1 MVYFGMNYKLEIC
14 VDSSESAFIA
24 QEAGADRVELCD
36 NLTEGG
42 TTPSL
47 GTIMTI
53 RKGLKIA
60 LNVII
65 RPRGGDFVYSSTE
78 IEIMKKDIEI
88 CREVGADGVVL
99 GILKKDG
106 NIDVERTSELIK
118 LARPMSVTYHRA
130 FDMCYDP
137 VKGLEDIIKAGADRL
152 LTSGQK
158 NSAYEGL
165 DLIAGMVKQAGGR
178 IIIMAGGGIN
188 LSNIEKVIRESNAT
202 EFHLTARKIKKS
214 KMDFF
219 RNDISLG
226 RNREIH
232 EYSRKVA
239 DDLMIRKIVRM
250 LKEEKNHS
258 NI

>member
-1 MVYFGMNYKLEIC
+1 MLYFGMNYKLEIC
-14 VDSSESAFIA
+14 VDNSESAFIA

-47 GTIMTI
+47 GTILTV
-53 RKGLKIA
+53 RKDLKIA

-65 RPRGGDFVYSSTE
+65 RPRGGDFMYSDTE

-88 CREVGADGVVL
+88 CREIGADGVVL
-99 GILKKDG
+99 GILKRDG

-118 LARPMSVTYHRA
+118 LARPMSVTFHRA

-137 VKGLEDIIKAGADRL
+137 VKGLKDIIKTGADRL
-152 LTSGQK
+152 LTSGHK

-165 DLIAGMVKQAGGR
+165 DLIAGMVKQADGR

-188 LSNIEKVIRESNAT
+188 LSNIERVIKRSNAA
-202 EFHLTARKIKKS
+202 EFHLTARKIINS
-214 KMDFF
+214 RMNFLRDG
-219 RNDISLG
+219 ISLG
-226 RNREIH
+226 GNKEIN

-239 DDLMIRKIVRM
+239 DAVMIRKIVSL
-250 LKEEKNHS
+250 LKDEQNQLNS
-258 NI
+258 